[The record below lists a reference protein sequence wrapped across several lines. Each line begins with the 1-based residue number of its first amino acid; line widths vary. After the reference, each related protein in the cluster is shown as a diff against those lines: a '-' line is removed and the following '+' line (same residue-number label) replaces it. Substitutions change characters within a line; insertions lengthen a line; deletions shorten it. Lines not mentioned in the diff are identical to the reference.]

1 MFRLTLD
8 TLCFDATTLIVL
20 DSGYPIKKECTK
32 RLIEVIT

>member
-20 DSGYPIKKECTK
+20 DWLSN
-32 RLIEVIT
+32 